1 MMTVDINYADR
12 EIDILK
18 NNGDRDLNMM
28 TVVWKRFWHYFRGI
42 TATCLKMVSGLQA
55 NDVDKNP
62 HFRILENYFQI
73 LKILFFNI
81 RKLISIL
88 KLIFDITKHFLI

>member
-28 TVVWKRFWHYFRGI
+28 TVVWKRFCI
-42 TATCLKMVSGLQA
+42 TSQELPPRA
-55 NDVDKNP
+55 
-62 HFRILENYFQI
+62 
-73 LKILFFNI
+73 
-81 RKLISIL
+81 
-88 KLIFDITKHFLI
+88 

>member
-28 TVVWKRFWHYFRGI
+28 TVVWKRFCI
-42 TATCLKMVSGLQA
+42 TLEELPPRAWKWYLDCKRMTWIKT
-55 NDVDKNP
+55 
-62 HFRILENYFQI
+62 RIFE
-73 LKILFFNI
+73 
-81 RKLISIL
+81 
-88 KLIFDITKHFLI
+88 H

>member
-28 TVVWKRFWHYFRGI
+28 TVVWKPFGI
-42 TATCLKMVSGLQA
+42 ALQELPPRA
-55 NDVDKNP
+55 WKWYLDWLGKLMWITT
-62 HFRILENYFQI
+62 R
-73 LKILFFNI
+73 I
-81 RKLISIL
+81 RKSFSNI
-88 KLIFDITKHFLI
+88 KNNIFQY

>member
-28 TVVWKRFWHYFRGI
+28 TVVWKRFCITLQELLQRAWNWYLDWH
-42 TATCLKMVSGLQA
+42 
-55 NDVDKNP
+55 DK
-62 HFRILENYFQI
+62 LM
-73 LKILFFNI
+73 
-81 RKLISIL
+81 
-88 KLIFDITKHFLI
+88 

>member
-28 TVVWKRFWHYFRGI
+28 TVVWKPFCITFQELLPRAWKWHLDWLGKLMWI
-42 TATCLKMVSGLQA
+42 TT
-55 NDVDKNP
+55 
-62 HFRILENYFQI
+62 RIF
-73 LKILFFNI
+73 
-81 RKLISIL
+81 
-88 KLIFDITKHFLI
+88 

>member
-28 TVVWKRFWHYFRGI
+28 TVVWKPFCITGI
-42 TATCLKMVSGLQA
+42 TATCLKMVSGLAWQA
-55 NDVDKNP
+55 NVDNSP
-62 HFRILENYFQI
+62 HFLTLENHFLI
-73 LKILFFNI
+73 LNILFFNI
-81 RKLISIL
+81 RKLISNI
-88 KLIFDITKHFLI
+88 

>member
-28 TVVWKRFWHYFRGI
+28 TVVWKRFCI
-42 TATCLKMVSGLQA
+42 TLQELPPRA
-55 NDVDKNP
+55 
-62 HFRILENYFQI
+62 
-73 LKILFFNI
+73 
-81 RKLISIL
+81 
-88 KLIFDITKHFLI
+88 